1 MTRTLASGPGWL
13 SGIDEIVVPVG
24 RSPLRPRNKC
34 GAGCSAAPPPEE
46 EVSGRSVNLAARLNC
61 GGSVLMDFKFSAED
75 VAFRDEVLDFL
86 GEQLPPGW
94 ADLSEG
100 PAEDG
105 AANRERWEFTRG
117 FHRALADR
125 GWLTLGWPQ
134 EHGGAGA
141 GPIRQAMFNE
151 TMAHHRAPVYNQ
163 GVDRVGPTVIMYGSD
178 EQKEFFLPRIRSA
191 DIQWCQGFSEPGSG
205 SDLASLQTRAQR
217 DGDDY
222 IINGQKI
229 WTSGAQHADYIF
241 MLARTEPDAPKHRGI
256 SFFLVDMK
264 TPGIT
269 VRPLVNMANRH
280 HFNEVFFEDVRVP
293 AKNRVGEENRGW
305 YVATTTLDFERS
317 GISRVVSGVRL
328 LGELTDLASQP
339 GPDGRRPDEDPR
351 DPEPAGRSEHR
362 VHGRPLARL
371 PRRLDAVAGP
381 GPEPRGLNVEALR
394 DNDQSAPGR
403 DDQHVRPG
411 RRALGRAGARSAA
424 RPDAG
429 RVPQLGAVDDRGGD
443 VGDHAQHHCD
453 ARSRSASVGRILR
466 SLMRSGTSPPSEN
479 NGSTTVHR
487 SRERAET
494 SGLTRFYGTLA

>member
-1 MTRTLASGPGWL
+1 
-13 SGIDEIVVPVG
+13 
-24 RSPLRPRNKC
+24 
-34 GAGCSAAPPPEE
+34 
-46 EVSGRSVNLAARLNC
+46 
-61 GGSVLMDFKFSAED
+61 MDFKFSAED
-75 VAFRDEVLDFL
+75 QAFREEVLDFL

-125 GWLTLGWPQ
+125 GWLTLGWPV

-163 GVDRVGPTVIMYGSD
+163 GVDRVGPTIIMYGSD
-178 EQKEFFLPRIRSA
+178 EQKDFFLPRIRSA

-256 SFFLVDMK
+256 SFFLLDMK

-328 LGELTDLASQP
+328 LGELTALASQP
-339 GPDGRRPDEDPR
+339 GPGGTRPDEDPR
-351 DPEPAGRSEHR
+351 VRHKLADLQIEFTVGRWLAYRVAWMQSQGLVPNHEASMSKLYGTMINQRLAGMINMFGLSGALSGEQTHA
-362 VHGRPLARL
+362 PLNGRL
-371 PRRLDAVAGP
+371 PDEYLNAVPLTIAAGTS
-381 GPEPRGLNVEALR
+381 EIMRNIIATRGL
-394 DNDQSAPGR
+394 
-403 DDQHVRPG
+403 
-411 RRALGRAGARSAA
+411 
-424 RPDAG
+424 
-429 RVPQLGAVDDRGGD
+429 
-443 VGDHAQHHCD
+443 
-453 ARSRSASVGRILR
+453 
-466 SLMRSGTSPPSEN
+466 
-479 NGSTTVHR
+479 
-487 SRERAET
+487 
-494 SGLTRFYGTLA
+494 GLPR

>member
-1 MTRTLASGPGWL
+1 
-13 SGIDEIVVPVG
+13 
-24 RSPLRPRNKC
+24 
-34 GAGCSAAPPPEE
+34 
-46 EVSGRSVNLAARLNC
+46 
-61 GGSVLMDFKFSAED
+61 MDFKFSAED
-75 VAFRDEVLDFL
+75 VAFREEVLDFL
-86 GEQLPPGW
+86 GDQLPPGW

-117 FHRALADR
+117 FHRALAER
-125 GWLTLGWPQ
+125 GWLTLGWPT

-141 GPIRQAMFNE
+141 GPVRQAMFNE

-163 GVDRVGPTVIMYGSD
+163 GVDRVGPTVIMYGSN

-256 SFFLVDMK
+256 SFFLLDMK

-293 AKNRVGEENRGW
+293 AANMIGEENRGW

-328 LGELTDLASQP
+328 LGELTELASVP
-339 GPDGRRPDEDPR
+339 GPDGRRPDEDPAH
-351 DPEPAGRSEHR
+351 PAQAGRPEYR
-362 VHGRPLARL
+362 VHGRSLAGVSGG
-371 PRRLDAVAGP
+371 LDAVAGS
-381 GPEPRGLNVEALR
+381 GAQPRGVDEQVVR
-394 DNDQSAPGR
+394 DDHQSAPGG
-403 DDQHVRPG
+403 DDQHVRLG
-411 RRALGRAGARSAA
+411 RRTIGRAGARATARSAA
-424 RPDAG
+424 G
-429 RVPQLGAVDDRGGD
+429 
-443 VGDHAQHHCD
+443 
-453 ARSRSASVGRILR
+453 
-466 SLMRSGTSPPSEN
+466 
-479 NGSTTVHR
+479 
-487 SRERAET
+487 
-494 SGLTRFYGTLA
+494 

>member
-1 MTRTLASGPGWL
+1 
-13 SGIDEIVVPVG
+13 
-24 RSPLRPRNKC
+24 
-34 GAGCSAAPPPEE
+34 
-46 EVSGRSVNLAARLNC
+46 
-61 GGSVLMDFKFSAED
+61 MDFKFSAED
-75 VAFRDEVLDFL
+75 VAFREEVLDFL

-105 AANRERWEFTRG
+105 AANQQRWEFTRG

-125 GWLTLGWPQ
+125 GWLTLGWPV

-205 SDLASLQTRAQR
+205 SDLASLQTRAIR
-217 DGDDY
+217 DGDDF

-256 SFFLVDMK
+256 SFFLLDMK

-293 AKNRVGEENRGW
+293 ASNMVGEENRGW

-328 LGELTDLASQP
+328 LGELTELASQP
-339 GPDGRRPDEDPR
+339 RPDGTRPDDDSRVRHKLADLQIEFTVGRWLAYRVAWMQSQGLVPNHEASMSKLYGTMINQR
-351 DPEPAGRSEHR
+351 LAGMINMFGLAGGLSGEQDHAPL
-362 VHGRPLARL
+362 HGRLPDEYLNSVPLTIAAGTSEIMRNIIATRGLGL
-371 PRRLDAVAGP
+371 PR
-381 GPEPRGLNVEALR
+381 
-394 DNDQSAPGR
+394 
-403 DDQHVRPG
+403 
-411 RRALGRAGARSAA
+411 
-424 RPDAG
+424 
-429 RVPQLGAVDDRGGD
+429 
-443 VGDHAQHHCD
+443 
-453 ARSRSASVGRILR
+453 
-466 SLMRSGTSPPSEN
+466 
-479 NGSTTVHR
+479 
-487 SRERAET
+487 
-494 SGLTRFYGTLA
+494 

>member
-1 MTRTLASGPGWL
+1 M
-13 SGIDEIVVPVG
+13 
-24 RSPLRPRNKC
+24 
-34 GAGCSAAPPPEE
+34 
-46 EVSGRSVNLAARLNC
+46 
-61 GGSVLMDFKFSAED
+61 
-75 VAFRDEVLDFL
+75 AFREEVLDFL

-117 FHRALADR
+117 FHRALAER

-178 EQKEFFLPRIRSA
+178 EQKDYFLPRIRGA
-191 DIQWCQGFSEPGSG
+191 DISWCQGFSEPGSG

-229 WTSGAQHADYIF
+229 WTSGAQHADWIF

-293 AKNRVGEENRGW
+293 AKNMVGEENRGW

-339 GPDGRRPDEDPR
+339 GPDGRRPDDDPR
-351 DPEPAGRSEHR
+351 IRHRLADLNIEFTVGRWLAYRVAWMQSQGLVPNHEASMSKLYGTMINQRLAGMINMF
-362 VHGRPLARL
+362 GLGGAPL
-371 PRRLDAVAGP
+371 
-381 GPEPRGLNVEALR
+381 
-394 DNDQSAPGR
+394 
-403 DDQHVRPG
+403 
-411 RRALGRAGARSAA
+411 RRASP
-424 RPDAG
+424 RPPPWPNAG
-429 RVPQLGAVDDRGGD
+429 RVPQLRPPHHRRRHL
-443 VGDHAQHHCD
+443 GDHAQHHRHPR
-453 ARSRSASVGRILR
+453 AGFAALEAPGVAVG
-466 SLMRSGTSPPSEN
+466 
-479 NGSTTVHR
+479 
-487 SRERAET
+487 
-494 SGLTRFYGTLA
+494 

>member
-1 MTRTLASGPGWL
+1 
-13 SGIDEIVVPVG
+13 
-24 RSPLRPRNKC
+24 
-34 GAGCSAAPPPEE
+34 
-46 EVSGRSVNLAARLNC
+46 
-61 GGSVLMDFKFSAED
+61 MDFKFSAED
-75 VAFRDEVLDFL
+75 QAFREEVLDFL

-125 GWLTLGWPQ
+125 GWLTLGWPV

-163 GVDRVGPTVIMYGSD
+163 GVDRVGPTIIMYGSD
-178 EQKEFFLPRIRSA
+178 EQKDFFLPRIRSA

-241 MLARTEPDAPKHRGI
+241 MLARTDPDAPKHRGI
-256 SFFLVDMK
+256 SFFLLDMK

-328 LGELTDLASQP
+328 LGELTALASQP
-339 GPDGRRPDEDPR
+339 GPDGRRPDEDSRVRHKLADLQIEFTVGRWLAYRVAWMQSQGLVPNHEASMSKLYGTMINQR
-351 DPEPAGRSEHR
+351 LAGMINIFGLSGGLSGEQAHA
-362 VHGRPLARL
+362 PLNGRL
-371 PRRLDAVAGP
+371 PDEYLNSVPLTIAAGTS
-381 GPEPRGLNVEALR
+381 EIMRNIIATRGL
-394 DNDQSAPGR
+394 
-403 DDQHVRPG
+403 
-411 RRALGRAGARSAA
+411 
-424 RPDAG
+424 
-429 RVPQLGAVDDRGGD
+429 
-443 VGDHAQHHCD
+443 
-453 ARSRSASVGRILR
+453 
-466 SLMRSGTSPPSEN
+466 
-479 NGSTTVHR
+479 
-487 SRERAET
+487 
-494 SGLTRFYGTLA
+494 GLPR

>member
-1 MTRTLASGPGWL
+1 
-13 SGIDEIVVPVG
+13 
-24 RSPLRPRNKC
+24 
-34 GAGCSAAPPPEE
+34 
-46 EVSGRSVNLAARLNC
+46 
-61 GGSVLMDFKFSAED
+61 MDFRFSAED
-75 VAFRDEVLDFL
+75 VAFRDEVLEFL

-125 GWLTLGWPQ
+125 GWLTLGWPV

-141 GPIRQAMFNE
+141 GPVRQAMFNE

-163 GVDRVGPTVIMYGSD
+163 GVDRVGPTIIMYGSD
-178 EQKEFFLPRIRSA
+178 EQKEYFLPRIRGA

-229 WTSGAQHADYIF
+229 WTSGAQHADWIF

-293 AKNRVGEENRGW
+293 ATNMVGDENRGW

-328 LGELTDLASQP
+328 LGELTDLAAQP

-351 DPEPAGRSEHR
+351 VRHRLAELQIEFTVGRWLAYRVAWMQSQGLVPNHEASMSKLFGTMINQRLAGMINMFGLAGGLSGEQSHAPL
-362 VHGRPLARL
+362 HGRMPDEYLNSVPLTIAAGTSEIMRNIIATRGLGL
-371 PRRLDAVAGP
+371 PR
-381 GPEPRGLNVEALR
+381 
-394 DNDQSAPGR
+394 
-403 DDQHVRPG
+403 
-411 RRALGRAGARSAA
+411 
-424 RPDAG
+424 
-429 RVPQLGAVDDRGGD
+429 
-443 VGDHAQHHCD
+443 
-453 ARSRSASVGRILR
+453 
-466 SLMRSGTSPPSEN
+466 
-479 NGSTTVHR
+479 
-487 SRERAET
+487 
-494 SGLTRFYGTLA
+494 

>member
-1 MTRTLASGPGWL
+1 
-13 SGIDEIVVPVG
+13 
-24 RSPLRPRNKC
+24 
-34 GAGCSAAPPPEE
+34 
-46 EVSGRSVNLAARLNC
+46 
-61 GGSVLMDFKFSAED
+61 MDFKFSAED
-75 VAFRDEVLDFL
+75 QAFREEVLDFL

-125 GWLTLGWPQ
+125 GWLTLGWPV

-163 GVDRVGPTVIMYGSD
+163 GVDRVGPTIIMYGSD
-178 EQKEFFLPRIRSA
+178 EQKDFFLPRIRSA

-256 SFFLVDMK
+256 SFFLLDMK

-293 AKNRVGEENRGW
+293 ASNMVGEENRGW

-328 LGELTDLASQP
+328 LGELTALASQP
-339 GPDGRRPDEDPR
+339 GPDGRRPDEDSRVRHKLADLQIEFTVGRWLAYRVAWMQSQGLVPNHEASMSKLYGTMINQR
-351 DPEPAGRSEHR
+351 LAGMINMFGLSGGLSGEQTHA
-362 VHGRPLARL
+362 PLNGRL
-371 PRRLDAVAGP
+371 PDEYLNSVPLTIAAGTS
-381 GPEPRGLNVEALR
+381 EIMRNIIATRGL
-394 DNDQSAPGR
+394 
-403 DDQHVRPG
+403 
-411 RRALGRAGARSAA
+411 
-424 RPDAG
+424 
-429 RVPQLGAVDDRGGD
+429 
-443 VGDHAQHHCD
+443 
-453 ARSRSASVGRILR
+453 
-466 SLMRSGTSPPSEN
+466 
-479 NGSTTVHR
+479 
-487 SRERAET
+487 
-494 SGLTRFYGTLA
+494 GLPR

>member
-1 MTRTLASGPGWL
+1 
-13 SGIDEIVVPVG
+13 
-24 RSPLRPRNKC
+24 
-34 GAGCSAAPPPEE
+34 
-46 EVSGRSVNLAARLNC
+46 
-61 GGSVLMDFKFSAED
+61 MDFKFSAED
-75 VAFRDEVLDFL
+75 QAFREEVLDFL

-125 GWLTLGWPQ
+125 GWLTLGWPV

-163 GVDRVGPTVIMYGSD
+163 GVDRVGPTIIMYGSD
-178 EQKEFFLPRIRSA
+178 EQKDFFLPRIRSA

-256 SFFLVDMK
+256 SFFLLDMK

-328 LGELTDLASQP
+328 LGELTALASQP
-339 GPDGRRPDEDPR
+339 GPDGRRPDEDSRVRHKLAELQIEFTVGRWLAYRVAWMQSQGLVPNHEASMSKLYGTMINQR
-351 DPEPAGRSEHR
+351 LAGMINMFGLSGGLSGEQAHA
-362 VHGRPLARL
+362 PLNGRL
-371 PRRLDAVAGP
+371 PDEYLNSVPLTIAAGTS
-381 GPEPRGLNVEALR
+381 EIMRNIIATRGL
-394 DNDQSAPGR
+394 
-403 DDQHVRPG
+403 
-411 RRALGRAGARSAA
+411 
-424 RPDAG
+424 
-429 RVPQLGAVDDRGGD
+429 
-443 VGDHAQHHCD
+443 
-453 ARSRSASVGRILR
+453 
-466 SLMRSGTSPPSEN
+466 
-479 NGSTTVHR
+479 
-487 SRERAET
+487 
-494 SGLTRFYGTLA
+494 GLPR